1 MIFVSVRFHSLLTCV
16 KEREGKG
23 RRRKGCLFFP
33 LKGCGIPIMDVSSDG
48 VLGLLWNAAHGK
60 LYRKN
65 CRYGVVR
72 ACRADEYFSDF
83 IVLA

>member
-1 MIFVSVRFHSLLTCV
+1 MIFVSVRFHSLRVL
-16 KEREGKG
+16 RRGRGRGDEGKG
-23 RRRKGCLFFP
+23 VFFFP